1 MKGIQHMGQNK
12 NILKHNGYIG
22 EFEID
27 LVHNMMTGHIAGIND
42 VVTFSGKTVKE
53 LQKAFESSVDDYLE
67 TCKALGEDPEKP
79 YSGKFN
85 VRIPSDLHRILALVA
100 KTQGT
105 SLNDVVV
112 KALTKEANRKK
123 KYV

>member
-1 MKGIQHMGQNK
+1 MGQNK